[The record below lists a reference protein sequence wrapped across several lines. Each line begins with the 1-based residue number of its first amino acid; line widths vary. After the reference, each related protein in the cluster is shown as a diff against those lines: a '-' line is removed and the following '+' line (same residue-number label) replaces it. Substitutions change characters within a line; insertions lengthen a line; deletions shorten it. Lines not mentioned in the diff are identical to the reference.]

1 MLRALHNQLLLRLIA
16 LTSPYCHCLF
26 LLQDRSLSFGQRK
39 ELERRERRE
48 DKESI
53 VFGVGIIMKSMT
65 KIQSI
70 E

>member
-1 MLRALHNQLLLRLIA
+1 LLRLIA
-16 LTSPYCHCLF
+16 LTSPYCHCLC
-26 LLQDRSLSFGQRK
+26 LLQDRSLSFGQKK
-39 ELERRERRE
+39 EIEERERERERRE

-53 VFGVGIIMKSMT
+53 VFRVGIIMKSMT